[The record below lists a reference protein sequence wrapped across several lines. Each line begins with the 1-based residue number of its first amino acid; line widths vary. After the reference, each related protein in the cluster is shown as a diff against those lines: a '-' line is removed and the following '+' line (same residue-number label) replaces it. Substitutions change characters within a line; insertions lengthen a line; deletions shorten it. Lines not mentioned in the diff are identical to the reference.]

1 MPEPEWRGRRYIQK
15 ILEGSAVAGWVV
27 LVIMMVW
34 GTADVVAQL
43 FGYSVPATV
52 AWTEIFN
59 VIALGLPLAYVTSI
73 KAHINVELFNMRGKT
88 KRVSDVSVLILI
100 FLFMS
105 LLAWQLSIQAWRSVR
120 LWEFDQV
127 IIKIYWFPA
136 KIALA
141 LGFIGSAIVVLF
153 QIIGELLRRK
163 EG

>member
-1 MPEPEWRGRRYIQK
+1 MPEQEYKGERYIQK
-15 ILEGSAVAGWVV
+15 ILKGSAVAGWVA
-27 LVIMMVW
+27 LVVMMVW
-34 GTADVVAQL
+34 GTADVVAVL
-43 FGYSVPATV
+43 LGHSIPATV

-59 VIALGLPLAYVTSI
+59 VIGLALPLAYVTSI
-73 KAHINVELFNMRGKT
+73 KGHINVELFKMRGKI
-88 KRVSDVSVLILI
+88 KRVSDCIVLILV

-105 LLAWQLSIQAWRSVR
+105 LLAWQLSRQAWRSVSI
-120 LWEFDQV
+120 WEFDQ
-127 IIKIYWFPA
+127 IAIKIYWFPA

>member
-34 GTADVVAQL
+34 CTADVVAVL
-43 FGYSVPATV
+43 LGHSIPATV
-52 AWTEIFN
+52 AWTEILN
-59 VIALGLPLAYVTSI
+59 VIGLTLPLAYVTSI
-73 KAHINVELFNMRGKT
+73 KGHINVELFKMRGKA
-88 KRVSDVSVLILI
+88 KRVSDCIVLILL

-105 LLAWQLSIQAWRSVR
+105 LLAWQLSRQAWRSVR
-120 LWEFDQV
+120 IWEFDQV

-153 QIIGELLRRK
+153 QIIGEFLKRK